1 MMTVASFQSARA
13 WDSEQVRW
21 RNYYQRQLADRLDWT
36 VDYARRSRPSE
47 LRAHLG
53 SLLTLLSRARSHPH
67 LYPRMV
73 ALIAALHPWPLRWL
87 RWEAWEREIRFAI
100 QVYADLK
107 HPQRQ
112 AEFQSYLAN
121 LLFDTGRL
129 DEALKVGEAAL
140 TLARAHDTLMPLS
153 IAGCTVVQ
161 TLLQFGRS
169 DEARRRLRALLTEI
183 SAADGASHRERTLAL
198 ARLRLQQL
206 VFLRRDNR
214 LDEAITQANR
224 IVVQLKALQE
234 TDEHLLAE
242 ACRDLSTMAWAAGHY
257 PEAVREIQRTIQMFA
272 DLGDEFAEADARG
285 NLGLIYCTMTEFDR
299 AEEEIRHLM
308 MMAERLNARWRLT
321 YAVDYLAVIYLVR
334 GELDR
339 AARTFDRAVDLV
351 QSLGDLKSL
360 HRIRSNRAVVWLYQG
375 SYAAAIPDLAA
386 DFDFSEDQNLSGA
399 VVMDCICLSLCYQG
413 LGQEDRAIRLAERA
427 WEIAQRLGKPV
438 FQALALRCLAE
449 HCPAQRFALLKRALT
464 LARKA
469 YRPLD
474 EAACLLSLAGLIEDE
489 EERQRLWQ
497 QGVRILERIGA
508 AAWLED
514 ASPRNPPRIII
525 LM

>member
-1 MMTVASFQSARA
+1 MMAVAGVELARA
-13 WDSEQVRW
+13 WGRERARW
-21 RNYYQRQLADRLDWT
+21 RGYYQQQLADRLDWA
-36 VDYARRSRPSE
+36 VDYVQRSQPSE
-47 LRAHLG
+47 LRAHLD
-53 SLLTLLSRARSHPH
+53 SLLTLLRRARPHPH

-107 HPQRQ
+107 QPQRQ
-112 AEFQSYLAN
+112 AEFQSYLAK

-129 DEALKVGEAAL
+129 DEALAVGEEAL
-140 TLARAHDTLMPLS
+140 TLARAHDTIMPLS

-161 TLLQFGRS
+161 TLLQYGRS
-169 DEARRRLRALLTEI
+169 DEARRRLRSFLAEV
-183 SAADGASHRERTLAL
+183 SAADAASRREITLAL

-214 LDEAITQANR
+214 LDAAITQASQ
-224 IVVQLKALQE
+224 IVAQLQALPE
-234 TDEHLLAE
+234 TDAYLLAG

-257 PEAVREIQRTIQMFA
+257 PEAVREIQRAIQKFA

-285 NLGLIYCTMTEFDR
+285 NLGLIFCTMTEFDR
-299 AEEEIRHLM
+299 AEEEIRYLI
-308 MMAERLNARWRLT
+308 MMAERLNARWHLT
-321 YAVDYLAVIYLVR
+321 YAVDYLAVIYLMR

-339 AARTFDRAVDLV
+339 AVRTFDRAVDLV
-351 QSLGDLKSL
+351 RSLGDLKSI
-360 HRIRSNRAVVWLYQG
+360 HRIQSNRAVVWLYQG
-375 SYAAAIPDLAA
+375 EYEAAIPDLAA

-413 LGQEDRAIRLAERA
+413 LGQENRAIRLAERA
-427 WEIAQRLGKPV
+427 WEVAQRLGKPI
-438 FQALALRCLAE
+438 FQTLALRCLAE
-449 HCPAQRFALLKRALT
+449 HHPAQRFDLLEQALV
-464 LARKA
+464 LAREA
-469 YRPLD
+469 HRPLD
-474 EAACLLSLAGLIEDE
+474 EAACLLSLASLTEDE
-489 EERQRLWQ
+489 EERQCLWQ

-508 AAWLED
+508 VAWLEG
-514 ASPRNPPRIII
+514 ASPRNPPRIIM

>member
-1 MMTVASFQSARA
+1 MMAVADFQAARA
-13 WDSEQVRW
+13 WGRERARW
-21 RNYYQRQLADRLDWT
+21 RDYYQRQMADRLDWA
-36 VDYARRSRPSE
+36 VDYARGSRPSE

-53 SLLTLLSRARSHPH
+53 SLLTLLRRARSYPH

-100 QVYADLK
+100 RVYADLQ

-112 AEFQSYLAN
+112 AEFQSHLAK

-129 DEALKVGEAAL
+129 DEALTVGEAAL
-140 TLARAHDTLMPLS
+140 AQARAHGAVKPLAL
-153 IAGCTVVQ
+153 AGCTVVQ
-161 TLLQFGRS
+161 TLLQYGCS
-169 DEARRRLRALLTEI
+169 DEARCRLNALLAEV
-183 SAADGASHRERTLAL
+183 SAANATPRRERTLAL
-198 ARLRLQQL
+198 ARLHLQQL

-214 LDEAITQANR
+214 LDAAITQASQ
-224 IVVQLKALQE
+224 IVAQLRALPE

-257 PEAVREIQRTIQMFA
+257 PEAVREIQRAIQMFA
-272 DLGDEFAEADARG
+272 ELGDEFAEVDARG

-299 AEEEIRHLM
+299 AEEEIRHLI
-308 MMAERLNARWRLT
+308 MMAERLHARWHIT
-321 YAVDYLAVIYLVR
+321 YAVDYLAVIYLMR

-360 HRIRSNRAVVWLYQG
+360 HRIQSNRAVVWLYQG
-375 SYAAAIPDLAA
+375 KYEAAIPDLAA

-413 LGQEDRAIRLAERA
+413 LGQEERAIRLAERA

-449 HCPAQRFALLKRALT
+449 HLPAQRFDLLERALA
-464 LARKA
+464 LAREA
-469 YRPLD
+469 QRPLD
-474 EAACLLSLAGLIEDE
+474 EAACLLSLSGLTGDE
-489 EERQRLWQ
+489 KERHRLWQ
-497 QGVRILERIGA
+497 QGVRILARIGA
-508 AAWLED
+508 TAWLAG